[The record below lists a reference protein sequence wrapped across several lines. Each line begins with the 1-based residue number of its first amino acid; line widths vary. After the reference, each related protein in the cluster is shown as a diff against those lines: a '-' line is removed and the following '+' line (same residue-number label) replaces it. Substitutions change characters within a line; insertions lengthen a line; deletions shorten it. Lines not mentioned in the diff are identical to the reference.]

1 MFDVRRAWEQ
11 GIGYT
16 PQTGNEKL
24 KQIDSCLCVCV
35 CVCVRPEEKER
46 RIQYSQ
52 GGMQIEKVKPEMVE
66 VVKYTLNQEAFKNT
80 QTVWGQRQSRNT
92 HTMIFIGTDHPK
104 HCSTSPM
111 TSTLPLKHQD

>member
-1 MFDVRRAWEQ
+1 M
-11 GIGYT
+11 
-16 PQTGNEKL
+16 L
-24 KQIDSCLCVCV
+24 VCV

-80 QTVWGQRQSRNT
+80 QTV
-92 HTMIFIGTDHPK
+92 
-104 HCSTSPM
+104 
-111 TSTLPLKHQD
+111 